1 MIRESLYEAWQC
13 YKGMLLNFP
22 QHDLNVQQEITSF
35 YDGINGSTRQLFD
48 SQGPMP
54 KKDPTTN
61 NAFIEEF
68 VKHSWEYHNP
78 REDVTRGKS
87 NGDGGQDN
95 TASKIEKLNSMY
107 KTIIKM
113 GK

>member
-1 MIRESLYEAWQC
+1 MTKKASA
-13 YKGMLLNFP
+13 
-22 QHDLNVQQEITSF
+22 
-35 YDGINGSTRQLFD
+35 INTAL
-48 SQGPMP
+48 
-54 KKDPTTN
+54 
-61 NAFIEEF
+61 IEEF
-68 VKHSWEYHNP
+68 ANHSSEYHNP